1 MYKFQLENWKVNKL
15 IGIQEGTQF
24 IVYMI
29 SSPRLHSVHKTVD
42 WLEINEREVMLKEAV
57 LAYFD
62 LQHHPLP
69 GRINK
74 SYEKDYM
81 KIGNLQA
88 AISELPKHETRVLPT
103 RQ

>member
-1 MYKFQLENWKVNKL
+1 
-15 IGIQEGTQF
+15 
-24 IVYMI
+24 
-29 SSPRLHSVHKTVD
+29 
-42 WLEINEREVMLKEAV
+42 MLKEAV